1 MNEQTISPH
10 DPHPRQRVDVLDSF
24 MSTVDV
30 GRGDPVVFLHGN
42 PTWSYLWR
50 NIIPHVVP
58 VARCLA
64 PDLVAMGESGPMPD
78 KGYRFFDHARYVD
91 AWFEAL
97 GLREVTIV
105 AHDWGCLGLYWAH
118 RHPDRVRAVVCMET
132 FVTPMSIKDYPE
144 RAQSLFQAIRGAP
157 GEEIILEKNIFIER
171 ILPGSVLRTLTDE
184 EMQQYRKPWHEPGE
198 TRRPMLTWPRD
209 IPFDGEPADVVSA
222 VDAWGNWL
230 KDSDLPKLIVNADRG
245 VLINERVL
253 AFCRTWRNQSEVIV
267 PGIHFLQEDSPHA
280 IGDAIAEFVGSL

>member
-78 KGYRFFDHARYVD
+78 
-91 AWFEAL
+91 EA
-97 GLREVTIV
+97 
-105 AHDWGCLGLYWAH
+105 
-118 RHPDRVRAVVCMET
+118 
-132 FVTPMSIKDYPE
+132 
-144 RAQSLFQAIRGAP
+144 
-157 GEEIILEKNIFIER
+157 
-171 ILPGSVLRTLTDE
+171 
-184 EMQQYRKPWHEPGE
+184 
-198 TRRPMLTWPRD
+198 RRPMLTWPRD

-245 VLINERVL
+245 VLINERVF